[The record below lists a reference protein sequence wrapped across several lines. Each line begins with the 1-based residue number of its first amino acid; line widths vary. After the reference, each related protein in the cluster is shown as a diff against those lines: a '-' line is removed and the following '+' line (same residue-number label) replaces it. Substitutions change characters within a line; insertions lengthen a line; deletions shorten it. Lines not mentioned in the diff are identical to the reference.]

1 VTEIKYD
8 LGLKIYY
15 ILNVIPSVYFRSNKK
30 EDETVKNITM
40 IDLQEGGQ
48 EERTCAY
55 LIEGEKLTLVE
66 TGPGPSG
73 EIILKA
79 IREKGYH
86 PSDLQYVIVTHIH
99 LDHAGAAG
107 FVLSKCPN
115 ARLVVHP
122 SGARHMADPSRLI
135 AGSKAVFDNFDA
147 LFQPIIPVPQE
158 RILAVEDE
166 STLDLGERILTF
178 YHGKGHANHHLTIM
192 DSLSNGLFSGDLL
205 GLYSPEFAEYNIDY
219 TLLSSPP
226 NQFDPPSFIQSLERI
241 RDLGPKTIY
250 FSHFGV
256 KTGLTDQYID
266 VCLKNLDIFQQLPYE
281 VLSKGTST
289 WQEIAQAINFKVRET
304 LVEMGWPKER
314 DLPAFIQFN
323 IDVDAKGL
331 LDWWIKSHK

>member
-1 VTEIKYD
+1 M
-8 LGLKIYY
+8 
-15 ILNVIPSVYFRSNKK
+15 
-30 EDETVKNITM
+30 KNITM
-40 IDLQEGGQ
+40 IDLCEGGQ
-48 EERTCAY
+48 KERTCAY
-55 LIEGEKLTLVE
+55 LIEEEKLTLVE

-79 IREKGYH
+79 IREKGYLL
-86 PSDLQYVIVTHIH
+86 SDLQYVIVTHIH

-107 FVLSKCPN
+107 YVLSECPN

-135 AGSKAVFDNFDA
+135 AGSKAVFDDFDA

-166 STLDLGERILTF
+166 STLDLGNRKLTF

-205 GLYSPEFAEYNIDY
+205 GLYSPEFAKYDIDY

-226 NQFDPPSFIQSLERI
+226 NQFDPESFIQSLEKI
-241 RDLGPKTIY
+241 RDLSPETIY

-256 KTGLTDQYID
+256 KTGLTDRYID
-266 VCLKNLDIFQQLPYE
+266 LCLKNIGIFQQLTYE
-281 VLSKGTST
+281 VLSKGAST
-289 WQEIAQAINFKVRET
+289 WQEIAQAIESKVKES
-304 LVEMGWPKER
+304 LVEMGWPKEK
-314 DLPAFIQFN
+314 DLPSLIQSN

-331 LDWWIKSHK
+331 LDWWDKRS